1 MDLQKM
7 LEKLALSAQEALQ
20 SAMSIAGE
28 AKAGMVEPIHMLAA
42 LLSSGEHN
50 IDAIVKRL
58 GADPKLLRD
67 EVQAEI
73 DRMPKVEGGGIM
85 GMTKEAM
92 SPMFGGQPQE
102 QSVLPARQGGE
113 DRREIG
119 RFVRHK

>member
-67 EVQAEI
+67 RSHA
-73 DRMPKVEGGGIM
+73 EGGRWRHHGHDRAFY
-85 GMTKEAM
+85 GAR
-92 SPMFGGQPQE
+92 
-102 QSVLPARQGGE
+102 LPARQGGE